1 MMPTGPQQPG
11 TGRLRQILNEKLG
24 GGGGQ
29 MGQQSVG
36 QQPGQQTNNPTL
48 KQLLGQPGQEQPRML
63 GQTGLS
69 GQEQPRMPTMA
80 AQLNRPVQP
89 VPGMQQQQVGHSSAQ
104 EKH

>member
-48 KQLLGQPGQEQPRML
+48 KQLLGQPGQEQPRMM
-63 GQTGLS
+63 GQP

-89 VPGMQQQQVGHSSAQ
+89 VPRMQQQQVGHSSAQ

>member
-36 QQPGQQTNNPTL
+36 QQPGQQTNNQTL
-48 KQLLGQPGQEQPRML
+48 KQLLGQPGQEQPRM
-63 GQTGLS
+63 
-69 GQEQPRMPTMA
+69 PTLA

-89 VPGMQQQQVGHSSAQ
+89 VPGMQQQQVGNSSGLNI
-104 EKH
+104 